1 MYYCPLESEDKS
13 ISYLKN
19 NYFQQNSVRTFRF
32 ITHFPV
38 FSVVSG
44 KTTENVQEQLILI
57 TKWDLIFRQERPTWF
72 AVYTRKTVPKILN
85 MIIKKQEISVR
96 SALNLKLGYSYKFNP
111 ESFNAFIRIYY
122 VLRTVFVCQI
132 STRLRKY
139 RSMFK

>member
-19 NYFQQNSVRTFRF
+19 NYFQQNSVRTVRF

-57 TKWDLIFRQERPTWF
+57 TKWDLIFRQERPT
-72 AVYTRKTVPKILN
+72 
-85 MIIKKQEISVR
+85 
-96 SALNLKLGYSYKFNP
+96 
-111 ESFNAFIRIYY
+111 
-122 VLRTVFVCQI
+122 
-132 STRLRKY
+132 
-139 RSMFK
+139 